1 MDVDALK
8 RCLTKAECR
17 ELGIPV
23 ILPSFADTIFPISQW
38 ALEGSPVEARQIWFC
53 IGNVEDVRE
62 KLSAE
67 LRNRIIPLHGSKMEA
82 WMRRAPTEAL
92 LLPHHG
98 FSYSDPNLILS
109 AFWASRGSYTLV
121 SEFVDTHTKLWIW
134 TPKGPRK
141 RLFGLDHHHAVLWDA
156 RQILSPLGIRV
167 DFHWLCDGRPPINE
181 ALPTTVPGM
190 TSSLD
195 VYKADPHDS
204 LSPELVAYIKEKKY
218 DGVITSHSLVTCYRF
233 RSLGL
238 PCIHINST
246 RFGNEWIQNPQ
257 KHSHLV
263 SEIQT
268 LLNQRRLTVVHNN
281 KGDSVYFHQYLPHL
295 NPSQDLWIPSLCESP
310 VRFRLRAPATPRL
323 LIWDTRQVL
332 LQQNGSPFMKE
343 LFTKGKQKWGSALDS
358 QALLMAERQAYLPE
372 GYLDSYTAVIHI
384 PYNISTMSIT
394 QQVRSNLPIWVPS
407 KRLLAKLWTDPAEPN
422 ELSWTVFAPGSE
434 GYASAMDRVRDP
446 AVVERWISLADF
458 YDRET
463 LPLVFEFDSIEE
475 LLEKGLTTDYQSAMD
490 TAEHA
495 SAEHREGIVFGW
507 EHVVR
512 NSLKTEGPG
521 QN

>member
-8 RCLTKAECR
+8 RFLTKLECR

-23 ILPSFADTIFPISQW
+23 VLPSFADSIFAISRW
-38 ALEGSPVEARQIWFC
+38 ALEGTPLEARQVWFC
-53 IGNVEDVRE
+53 IGNVEEIRE
-62 KLSAE
+62 KLPAE
-67 LRNRIIPLHGSKMEA
+67 IRNRVIPLHGSKMEA

-98 FSYSDPNLILS
+98 FHYSDPNLTLS
-109 AFWASRGSYTLV
+109 EFWASRGSYRLESEV
-121 SEFVDTHTKLWIW
+121 SDPHTQLWIW

-141 RLFGLDHHHAVLWDA
+141 TLFGLDHHHAVLWDV

-167 DFHWLCDGRPPINE
+167 DFHWLCDGRPSINE
-181 ALPTTVPGM
+181 ALPTTVPGI

-195 VYKADPHDS
+195 LYKADPTRP
-204 LSPELVAYIKEKKY
+204 LSDDLIAYVKEKKY
-218 DGVITSHSLVTCYRF
+218 DGIVTSHSLVTPYRL

-238 PCIHINST
+238 PCLHVNST
-246 RFGNEWIQNPQ
+246 RFGNEWIQDPQ
-257 KHSHLV
+257 KHQHLV

-268 LLNQRRLTVVHNN
+268 WLTQGRLTVVHNN
-281 KGDSVYFHQYLPHL
+281 KGDRAYFHQYFPHL
-295 NPSQDLWIPSLCESP
+295 NPNQELWIPSLCESP
-310 VRFRLRAPATPRL
+310 VRLRLRAPSTPRL

-332 LQQNGSPFMKE
+332 LHQTGSPFMKE
-343 LFTKGKQKWGSALDS
+343 LFTKGKQAWGSALDS
-358 QALLMAERQAYLPE
+358 QALLMAEQQAYLPE

-394 QQVRSNLPIWVPS
+394 QQVRANIPIWVPS

-434 GYASAMDRVRDP
+434 ANASAMDHVRDP
-446 AVVERWISLADF
+446 AVVERWISMADF

-490 TAEHA
+490 FAEQTAGDR
-495 SAEHREGIVFGW
+495 REAIVFGW
-507 EHVVR
+507 EHLLR
-512 NSLKTEGPG
+512 TGLKMEGAG